1 MGETLSRR
9 LFVSNEGNYVVRPL
23 HSKKS
28 TLQELN
34 DVTRRAWLRG
44 ALLMAAAALMPVQ
57 AVAQT
62 DYPNRPIRVVVPF
75 PAGGTTDMLAR
86 LFAQKMGESMG
97 QTLVVEN
104 VGGAGGSIGADQ
116 VAKAAA
122 DGYTLLFHN
131 LTFSTTTSSL
141 QYAGRSRHDIEK
153 DFIPI
158 SVGAYVPML
167 LLAHPSVPAKDLKEF
182 VTLAKASEKPLFYGS
197 TGPGSVMNFSGE
209 LLKRDAQI
217 KMDHVPFRGAAP
229 MVQELVA
236 GRIQFGGDQLSTSLQ
251 HAKSG
256 ALRPLAVQSSTRSPA
271 LPDVPTVREQGFAFL
286 ELQGWNGFFAPAGTP
301 DAIIARLHKEIV
313 AAARNPEV
321 RARMEQVGAEPGGSS
336 QEEMRKMLREQI
348 SKVKP
353 VVEELK
359 LVVQ

>member
-1 MGETLSRR
+1 MFNKDASVLCQRHNKT
-9 LFVSNEGNYVVRPL
+9 P
-23 HSKKS
+23 
-28 TLQELN
+28 N
-34 DVTRRAWLRG
+34 DLKTVTRRVVLG
-44 ALLMAAAALMPVQ
+44 AAMLAGTIALMPALGHAQ
-57 AVAQT
+57 A
-62 DYPNRPIRVVVPF
+62 DYPTRSIRVVVPF

-86 LFAQKMGESMG
+86 LFAQKMGEQLG

-104 VGGAGGSIGADQ
+104 VGGAGGSIGAEQ
-116 VAKAAA
+116 IAKAAP
-122 DGYTLLFHN
+122 DGYSLLFHN

-167 LLAHPSVPAKDLKEF
+167 LLSHPSVPAKDLKEF
-182 VTLAKASEKPLFYGS
+182 VALAKASKDPLFYGS

-209 LLKRDAQI
+209 LLKRDAEI

-229 MVQELVA
+229 MVQELLS

-256 ALRPLAVQSSTRSPA
+256 TLKPLAVQSATRSPA

-301 DAIIARLHKEIV
+301 DAIVARLHKEIV
-313 AAARNPEV
+313 AAARHPDV
-321 RARMEQVGAEPGGSS
+321 RARMELVGAEPGGSS

-359 LVVQ
+359 LIVQ

>member
-1 MGETLSRR
+1 L
-9 LFVSNEGNYVVRPL
+9 
-23 HSKKS
+23 
-28 TLQELN
+28 
-34 DVTRRAWLRG
+34 
-44 ALLMAAAALMPVQ
+44 AAAIGLVALPLF
-57 AVAQT
+57 AGAATAQ
-62 DYPNRPIRVVVPF
+62 DYPNKPIRVVVPF

-86 LFAQKMGESMG
+86 LFAQRMSEGLG
-97 QTLVVEN
+97 QPVLIEN

-116 VAKAAA
+116 VAKAAP

-153 DFIPI
+153 DFVPI
-158 SVGAYVPML
+158 SIGAYVPML

-182 VTLAKASEKPLFYGS
+182 VAFAKSAKAPLFYGS

-209 LLKRDAQI
+209 VLKRDTSI

-229 MVQELVA
+229 LVLELVS

-256 ALRPLAVQSSTRSPA
+256 ALRPMAVQSVKRSPA
-271 LPDVPTVREQGFAFL
+271 LPDVPTVRELGFPNL
-286 ELQGWNGFFAPAGTP
+286 EIQGWNGFFAPAGTP
-301 DAIIARLHKEIV
+301 EPIIAKLHQQIV
-313 AAARNPEV
+313 LAANNPEA
-321 RARMEQVGAEPGGSS
+321 RKRMEEVGAEPSGST
-336 QEEMRKMLREQI
+336 QAEMRAMLKEQV

-359 LVVQ
+359 LIVQ

>member
-1 MGETLSRR
+1 MSSED
-9 LFVSNEGNYVVRPL
+9 VKVVREP
-23 HSKKS
+23 HKKK
-28 TLQELN
+28 TALQKLKYL
-34 DVTRRAWLRG
+34 TRRAILHRATLAG
-44 ALLMAAAALMPVQ
+44 LLALTPIPVLAQ
-57 AVAQT
+57 AE
-62 DYPNRPIRVVVPF
+62 YPNKPIRVVVPF

-86 LFAQKMGESMG
+86 LLTQKMGESLG
-97 QTLVVEN
+97 QSFVVEN
-104 VGGAGGSIGADQ
+104 VGGAGGSLGAEQ
-116 VAKAAA
+116 IARAAP
-122 DGYTLLFHN
+122 DGYSLLFHN

-153 DFIPI
+153 DFVPI

-182 VTLAKASEKPLFYGS
+182 VAIAKSAKEPMFYGS

-209 LLKRDAQI
+209 LLKRDAGI
-217 KMDHVPFRGAAP
+217 KLDHIPFKGAAP
-229 MVQELVA
+229 LVQELLS

-256 ALRPLAVQSSTRSPA
+256 SLRPLAVQSATRSAA

-301 DAIIARLHKEIV
+301 DAILARLHKAIV
-313 AAARNPEV
+313 AASQAPDV
-321 RARMEQVGAEPGGSS
+321 RAKMAMVGAEPGGST
-336 QEEMRKMLREQI
+336 QEEMRQMLREQV

-353 VVEELK
+353 VIEDLK
-359 LVVQ
+359 LIVQ

>member
-1 MGETLSRR
+1 MRSSLKARSNSSRR
-9 LFVSNEGNYVVRPL
+9 
-23 HSKKS
+23 
-28 TLQELN
+28 TLL
-34 DVTRRAWLRG
+34 
-44 ALLMAAAALMPVQ
+44 AAAIGLVALPLF
-57 AVAQT
+57 AGAATAQ
-62 DYPNRPIRVVVPF
+62 DYPNKPIRVVVPF

-86 LFAQKMGESMG
+86 LFAQRMSEGLG
-97 QTLVVEN
+97 QPVLIEN

-116 VAKAAA
+116 VAKAAP

-153 DFIPI
+153 DFVPI
-158 SVGAYVPML
+158 SIGAYVPML

-182 VTLAKASEKPLFYGS
+182 VAFAKSAKDPLFYGS

-209 LLKRDAQI
+209 VLKRDTSI

-229 MVQELVA
+229 LVLELVS

-256 ALRPLAVQSSTRSPA
+256 ALRPMAVQSVKRSPA
-271 LPDVPTVREQGFAFL
+271 LPDVPTVRELGFPNL
-286 ELQGWNGFFAPAGTP
+286 EIQGWNGFFAPAGTP
-301 DAIIARLHKEIV
+301 EPIIAKLHQQIV
-313 AAARNPEV
+313 LAANNPEA
-321 RARMEQVGAEPGGSS
+321 RKRMEEVGAEPSGST
-336 QEEMRKMLREQI
+336 QAEMRAMLKEQV

-359 LVVQ
+359 LIVQ

>member
-1 MGETLSRR
+1 VHNGGMS
-9 LFVSNEGNYVVRPL
+9 VVRPL
-23 HSKKS
+23 HFRLFKS
-28 TLQELN
+28 FTLLSGLFSL
-34 DVTRRAWLRG
+34 TLIY
-44 ALLMAAAALMPVQ
+44 LLSLTPAFAQ
-57 AVAQT
+57 A

-86 LFAQKMGESMG
+86 LITQKMGESMG
-97 QTLVVEN
+97 QSFVVEN

-116 VAKAAA
+116 IAKAAP
-122 DGYTLLFHN
+122 DGYSLLFHN

-153 DFIPI
+153 DFVPI

-167 LLAHPSVPAKDLKEF
+167 LLAHPSVQAKSLKEF
-182 VTLAKASEKPLFYGS
+182 VAIAKAAKDPMFYGS
-197 TGPGSVMNFSGE
+197 TGPGSVMNFTGE
-209 LLKRDAQI
+209 LLKRDAGI
-217 KMDHVPFRGAAP
+217 KLDHVPFRGAAP
-229 MVQELVA
+229 LVQELLS

-256 ALRPLAVQSSTRSPA
+256 ALRPLAVQSATRSPA

-301 DAIIARLHKEIV
+301 APVVQRLHKEVV
-313 AAARNPEV
+313 AAVKHPDV
-321 RARMEQVGAEPGGSS
+321 RDKMASVGAEPGGSS
-336 QEEMRKMLREQI
+336 QDEMRAMLREQI

-353 VVEELK
+353 VIEELK

>member
-1 MGETLSRR
+1 LR
-9 LFVSNEGNYVVRPL
+9 NEGVAVVRQPHYQNQKHHKQTSML
-23 HSKKS
+23 G
-28 TLQELN
+28 LVGWIVL
-34 DVTRRAWLRG
+34 ALG
-44 ALLMAAAALMPVQ
+44 AFASPAF
-57 AVAQT
+57 AQS

-86 LFAQKMGESMG
+86 LFAQKMGESLG
-97 QTLVVEN
+97 QSIVVEN
-104 VGGAGGSIGADQ
+104 VGGAGGSLGAEQ
-116 VAKAAA
+116 IAKAAP
-122 DGYTLLFHN
+122 DGYSLLFHN

-167 LLAHPSVPAKDLKEF
+167 LMAHPSVPAKDLKEF
-182 VTLAKASEKPLFYGS
+182 VAVAKASKDPMFYGS

-217 KMDHVPFRGAAP
+217 KLDHVPFRGAAP
-229 MVQELVA
+229 LVQELLS

-301 DAIIARLHKEIV
+301 DAIVQRLHKEIV
-313 AAARNPEV
+313 AASKNPEV
-321 RARMEQVGAEPGGSS
+321 RARMEMVGAEPGGST
-336 QEEMRKMLREQI
+336 QDEMRKMLREQVG
-348 SKVKP
+348 KVKP
-353 VVEELK
+353 VIEDLK
-359 LVVQ
+359 LIVQ

>member
-1 MGETLSRR
+1 MRSSSKIQSIFSR
-9 LFVSNEGNYVVRPL
+9 S
-23 HSKKS
+23 
-28 TLQELN
+28 
-34 DVTRRAWLRG
+34 
-44 ALLMAAAALMPVQ
+44 ALLAAGLAFVALPLFAGSVR
-57 AVAQT
+57 AQ
-62 DYPNRPIRVVVPF
+62 DYPNKNIRLIVPF

-86 LFAQKMGESMG
+86 LFAQRMGEGLG
-97 QTLVVEN
+97 QTVLVEN

-116 VAKAAA
+116 VAKAAP

-153 DFIPI
+153 DFVPI
-158 SVGAYVPML
+158 SIGAYVPML

-182 VTLAKASEKPLFYGS
+182 VAYAKDAKDPLFYGS

-209 LLKRDAQI
+209 VLKRDTSI

-229 MVQELVA
+229 LVLELMS

-256 ALRPLAVQSSTRSPA
+256 ALRPMAVQSAKRSTA
-271 LPDVPTVREQGFAFL
+271 LPDVPTVRELGFPNL
-286 ELQGWNGFFAPAGTP
+286 EIQGWNGFFAPAGTP
-301 DAIIARLHKEIV
+301 EPIIAKLHQQIV
-313 AAARNPEV
+313 LAANNPEV
-321 RARMEQVGAEPGGSS
+321 RRRMEEVGAEPSGST
-336 QEEMRKMLREQI
+336 QAEMRAMLKEQV

-359 LVVQ
+359 LIVQ

>member
-1 MGETLSRR
+1 MGE
-9 LFVSNEGNYVVRPL
+9 
-23 HSKKS
+23 
-28 TLQELN
+28 
-34 DVTRRAWLRG
+34 
-44 ALLMAAAALMPVQ
+44 AL
-57 AVAQT
+57 
-62 DYPNRPIRVVVPF
+62 
-75 PAGGTTDMLAR
+75 
-86 LFAQKMGESMG
+86 G
-97 QTLVVEN
+97 QSIVVEN
-104 VGGAGGSIGADQ
+104 VGGAGGSLGAEQ
-116 VAKAAA
+116 IAKAAP
-122 DGYTLLFHN
+122 DGYSLLFHN

-167 LLAHPSVPAKDLKEF
+167 LMVHPSVPAKDLKEF
-182 VTLAKASEKPLFYGS
+182 VVVAKASKDPMFYGS

-217 KMDHVPFRGAAP
+217 RLDHVPFRGAAP
-229 MVQELVA
+229 LVQELLS

-301 DAIIARLHKEIV
+301 DAIVQRLHKEIV
-313 AAARNPEV
+313 AASKNPEV
-321 RARMEQVGAEPGGSS
+321 RARMEMVGAEPGGST
-336 QEEMRKMLREQI
+336 QDEMRAMLREQVG
-348 SKVKP
+348 KVKP
-353 VVEELK
+353 VIEDLK
-359 LVVQ
+359 LIVQ

>member
-1 MGETLSRR
+1 M
-9 LFVSNEGNYVVRPL
+9 SNEDVQVIRKL
-23 HSKKS
+23 HDKKPTRQ
-28 TLQELN
+28 TLINL
-34 DVTRRAWLRG
+34 TRRAILYG
-44 ALLMAAAALMPVQ
+44 AALAGFLALSQLPALAQ
-57 AVAQT
+57 A
-62 DYPNRPIRVVVPF
+62 DYPNKPIRVVVPF

-86 LFAQKMGESMG
+86 LFAQKMGEGLG
-97 QTLVVEN
+97 QTLVIEN
-104 VGGAGGSIGADQ
+104 VGGAGGSLGAEQ
-116 VAKAAA
+116 IARAAP
-122 DGYTLLFHN
+122 DGYSLLFHN

-153 DFIPI
+153 DFVPI

-182 VTLAKASEKPLFYGS
+182 VAVAKAAKEPMFYGS

-209 LLKRDAQI
+209 LLKRDAGI
-217 KMDHVPFRGAAP
+217 KLDHVPFKGAAP
-229 MVQELVA
+229 LVQELLS

-256 ALRPLAVQSSTRSPA
+256 SLRPLAVQSATRSPA

-301 DAIIARLHKEIV
+301 EAVIARLRKEIV
-313 AAARNPEV
+313 AAANAPDV
-321 RARMEQVGAEPGGSS
+321 RAKMAMVGAEPGGST
-336 QEEMRKMLREQI
+336 QDEMRQMLREQI

-353 VVEELK
+353 VIEDLK
-359 LVVQ
+359 LIVQ